1 MKEKTNK
8 PVDSLFRA
16 LGIAPTDAE
25 AVNALSRATSVAIAD
40 LRYHDEN
47 RLLPSGR
54 MLAALCAWARI
65 TPAELALRM
74 GRVDHALLAAIQ
86 RNAGEVFRLIAP
98 DVPAAPPVIV
108 DREPVFR
115 TALGELHQADC
126 LRVLR
131 QTPSESVDLVFADP
145 PFNLNKL
152 YPSGIDDNLKA
163 EQYVAWTEEWLAEC
177 VRVLSP
183 GGSLFL
189 WNLPRWN
196 TVFSAYLNGRLTFRH
211 WITVDIKYSLPVSGR
226 LYPSHYSLLYYCKG
240 PRPRVFHPDR
250 LPMQVC
256 PECKADLKDYGGY
269 KAKMN
274 PEGVNLMDVWID
286 IPPVRHPKYKKR
298 DGANELS
305 LKLLDRVVEM
315 ASNPGDLVLD
325 PFGGSGTTY
334 AVAELKRRRWIGM
347 EIGPVEGIIE
357 RIQNLGDERRQLAE
371 IRRGYNRLFT
381 AETAAIRKRQGRWT
395 DETVRTPPAAAECIP
410 YPVAVGQGVL
420 ELRERPRVEYGL
432 RRRVR
437 AAARP

>member
-1 MKEKTNK
+1 
-8 PVDSLFRA
+8 
-16 LGIAPTDAE
+16 
-25 AVNALSRATSVAIAD
+25 
-40 LRYHDEN
+40 
-47 RLLPSGR
+47 
-54 MLAALCAWARI
+54 
-65 TPAELALRM
+65 M
-74 GRVDHALLAAIQ
+74 GCVDHTLLAAIQ
-86 RNAGEVFRLIAP
+86 RNAGEIYRLIAA
-98 DVPAAPPVIV
+98 DVPAPPPVAPL
-108 DREPVFR
+108 DKPALR
-115 TALGELHQADC
+115 TMYGELHQADC

-131 QTPSESVDLVFADP
+131 QTPSDSVDLVFADP

-163 EQYVAWTEEWLAEC
+163 EQYIAWTEEWLAEC

-196 TVFSAYLNGRLTFRH
+196 SVFSGYLNGRLTFRH
-211 WITVDIKYSLPVSGR
+211 WIAVDIKYSLPVSGR

-250 LPMQVC
+250 LPMKVC

-274 PEGVNLMDVWID
+274 PDGVNLMDVWDD
-286 IPPVRHPKYKKR
+286 IPPVRHSKYKKR

-305 LKLLDRVVEM
+305 IRLLDRVIEM

-347 EIGPVEGIIE
+347 EIGPVSGIVARIE
-357 RIQNLGDERRQLAE
+357 NLDDERSQLAE
-371 IRRGYNRLFT
+371 IRRGYNHLFT
-381 AETAAIRKRQGRWT
+381 PETAAVRRRQGRWT
-395 DETVRTPPAAAECIP
+395 DETVRAPATEADRGIP
-410 YPVAVGQGVL
+410 YHVPVGQGVL
-420 ELRERPRVEYGL
+420 ELRERARL
-432 RRRVR
+432 RFGVKRKGSTGTRT
-437 AAARP
+437 